1 MAKEE
6 IILRLSMLEQEIS
19 KFQEQ
24 LQLIEQN
31 ILELQNLQL
40 SLQEIQGT
48 KEKQMLANLGKNIFI
63 KTEIQ
68 DKNLIVDVGNKIFI
82 KKNIPETIKII
93 ENQLLKLMQAKNQ
106 VLEKMQQLQGQAQEI
121 IAEAE
126 KSEAE
131 K

>member
-6 IILRLSMLEQEIS
+6 IIFRLSMLEQEIS

-31 ILELQNLQL
+31 ILELQDLQL
-40 SLQEIQGT
+40 SLQELERS
-48 KEKQMLANLGKNIFI
+48 KEKKMLANLGKNIFI
-63 KTEIQ
+63 KTEIL

-106 VLEKMQQLQGQAQEI
+106 VLGKMQQLQGQAQEI

>member
-6 IILRLSMLEQEIS
+6 IIFRLSMLEQEIS

>member
-6 IILRLSMLEQEIS
+6 IILRLSILEQEIN

-31 ILELQNLQL
+31 ILELQNLQH
-40 SLQEIQGT
+40 SLQELQNT

-63 KTEIQ
+63 KTEIL

-106 VLEKMQQLQGQAQEI
+106 VLGKMQQLQGQAQEI

>member
-6 IILRLSMLEQEIS
+6 IIFRLSMLEQEIS

-31 ILELQNLQL
+31 ILELKNLQL
-40 SLQEIQGT
+40 SLQELRDS
-48 KEKQMLANLGKNIFI
+48 KEKKMLANLGKNIFI
-63 KTEIQ
+63 KTEIL